1 MVLRLW
7 PPSLAVAFAATA
19 ILTASV
25 ASKSIEGTLSM
36 DESNFDDTV
45 RKHERVLVQ
54 WYTTWCEKCVKLWPE
69 LTDASKRLSS
79 FGLQT
84 KLATVDV
91 GVEKG
96 LAGKYGI
103 AGPQLNYYVGGESLE
118 EWKETKLQELKTAD
132 AIFTFLRS
140 REQPDVAELGT
151 SPGVDGAVAG
161 VFGALEA
168 NTFAL
173 VARVKKKSVRHKA
186 FLKALGLITDL
197 LHGRIK
203 FAVVWL
209 PKSDDAKKDAT
220 LTMRREGF
228 TLPDVDE
235 VVFSGSWSAIDIAS
249 WAKKN
254 AFPLLGTSYSTMYDP
269 RVMLDLG
276 WEGSVVLCSKSDG
289 DIVGKWA
296 ALVKPLAAKHHRWKF
311 ALCDLDALEEAD
323 KEALLGSTYR
333 QEGDDE
339 PFVSFRLGS
348 KKRYVLGGAVHMQD
362 TESVAKFLS
371 AAAAGKIPGRYKSEP
386 PLANDVDEK
395 GVVLLKGSTFDQH
408 VKDPNKDVFVAF
420 THPRCTHCE
429 QLSPVWARFA
439 GEVKSKRW
447 GEKGVVVAKMDMEH
461 NECEEDI
468 TQYPKLVLYPAVRP
482 ERTMREK
489 KVFSPTSVEKLSD
502 LPIAKLVDF
511 LLSTAVNLEGE
522 EEKALE
528 AELAGKKARRKR
540 QRAQREL

>member
-1 MVLRLW
+1 M
-7 PPSLAVAFAATA
+7 
-19 ILTASV
+19 
-25 ASKSIEGTLSM
+25 G
-36 DESNFDDTV
+36 
-45 RKHERVLVQ
+45 
-54 WYTTWCEKCVKLWPE
+54 
-69 LTDASKRLSS
+69 
-79 FGLQT
+79 
-84 KLATVDV
+84 
-91 GVEKG
+91 
-96 LAGKYGI
+96 
-103 AGPQLNYYVGGESLE
+103 
-118 EWKETKLQELKTAD
+118 
-132 AIFTFLRS
+132 
-140 REQPDVAELGT
+140 
-151 SPGVDGAVAG
+151 
-161 VFGALEA
+161 
-168 NTFAL
+168 
-173 VARVKKKSVRHKA
+173 
-186 FLKALGLITDL
+186 
-197 LHGRIK
+197 
-203 FAVVWL
+203 
-209 PKSDDAKKDAT
+209 
-220 LTMRREGF
+220 
-228 TLPDVDE
+228 
-235 VVFSGSWSAIDIAS
+235 
-249 WAKKN
+249 
-254 AFPLLGTSYSTMYDP
+254 
-269 RVMLDLG
+269 
-276 WEGSVVLCSKSDG
+276 VVLCSKSDG